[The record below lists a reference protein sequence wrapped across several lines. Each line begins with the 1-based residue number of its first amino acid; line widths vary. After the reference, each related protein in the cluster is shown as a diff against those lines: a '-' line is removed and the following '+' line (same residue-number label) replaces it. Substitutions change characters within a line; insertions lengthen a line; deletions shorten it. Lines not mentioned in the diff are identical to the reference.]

1 MTHPKVSSD
10 PRLRERYGIKS
21 AGKNRIWITLF
32 SLFLVLSWFI
42 WSGTNFANPDI
53 RSTLISFKVV
63 SDQKISITYKILVR
77 DTTIEHSC
85 SLVAKDIDKNTL
97 TVGKKEDMKITNV
110 NEVEIKYLNLLV
122 DDLPENFE
130 VAFRYQGK
138 TENVI
143 VKSKKENLLII
154 KTENEILKPASGQSA
169 VFYKEGCCLG
179 GGVIQ

>member
-1 MTHPKVSSD
+1 VTHPKVSSD

-85 SLVAKDIDKNTL
+85 SLVAKDFDKNT
-97 TVGKKEDMKITNV
+97 VGEVVDLMPASSLAIGENQRT
-110 NEVEIKYLNLLV
+110 VEIFTR
-122 DDLPENFE
+122 LPAVN
-130 VAFRYQGK
+130 AQ
-138 TENVI
+138 I
-143 VKSKKENLLII
+143 
-154 KTENEILKPASGQSA
+154 ASCQ
-169 VFYKEGCCLG
+169 
-179 GGVIQ
+179 

>member
-32 SLFLVLSWFI
+32 SLFLILSWFV

-85 SLVAKDIDKNTL
+85 SLMAKDIDKNT
-97 TVGKKEDMKITNV
+97 VGEVVDLMPASSLAIGENQRT
-110 NEVEIKYLNLLV
+110 VEISTR
-122 DDLPENFE
+122 LPAVN
-130 VAFRYQGK
+130 AQ
-138 TENVI
+138 I
-143 VKSKKENLLII
+143 
-154 KTENEILKPASGQSA
+154 ASCQ
-169 VFYKEGCCLG
+169 
-179 GGVIQ
+179 

>member
-1 MTHPKVSSD
+1 VTHPKVSSD

-85 SLVAKDIDKNTL
+85 SLVAKDFDKNT
-97 TVGKKEDMKITNV
+97 VGEVVDLMPASSLVIGENQRT
-110 NEVEIKYLNLLV
+110 VEISTR
-122 DDLPENFE
+122 LPAVN
-130 VAFRYQGK
+130 AQ
-138 TENVI
+138 I
-143 VKSKKENLLII
+143 
-154 KTENEILKPASGQSA
+154 ASCQ
-169 VFYKEGCCLG
+169 
-179 GGVIQ
+179 

>member
-1 MTHPKVSSD
+1 VTHPKVPSD

-85 SLVAKDIDKNTL
+85 SLVAKDFDKNT
-97 TVGKKEDMKITNV
+97 VGEVVDLMPASSLAIGENQRT
-110 NEVEIKYLNLLV
+110 VEISTR
-122 DDLPENFE
+122 LPAVN
-130 VAFRYQGK
+130 AQ
-138 TENVI
+138 I
-143 VKSKKENLLII
+143 
-154 KTENEILKPASGQSA
+154 ASCQ
-169 VFYKEGCCLG
+169 
-179 GGVIQ
+179 

>member
-1 MTHPKVSSD
+1 VTHPKVSSD

-85 SLVAKDIDKNTL
+85 SLVAKDIDKNT
-97 TVGKKEDMKITNV
+97 VG
-110 NEVEIKYLNLLV
+110 EVV
-122 DDLPENFE
+122 DLM
-130 VAFRYQGK
+130 
-138 TENVI
+138 
-143 VKSKKENLLII
+143 
-154 KTENEILKPASGQSA
+154 PASSLAIGENQRT
-169 VFYKEGCCLG
+169 V
-179 GGVIQ
+179 

>member
-85 SLVAKDIDKNTL
+85 SLVAKDFDKNT
-97 TVGKKEDMKITNV
+97 VGEVVDLMPASSLVIGENQRT
-110 NEVEIKYLNLLV
+110 VEISTR
-122 DDLPENFE
+122 LPAVN
-130 VAFRYQGK
+130 AQ
-138 TENVI
+138 I
-143 VKSKKENLLII
+143 
-154 KTENEILKPASGQSA
+154 ASCQ
-169 VFYKEGCCLG
+169 
-179 GGVIQ
+179 

>member
-1 MTHPKVSSD
+1 VTHPKVSSD

-77 DTTIEHSC
+77 DTAIEHRC
-85 SLVAKDIDKNTL
+85 SLVAKDIDKNT
-97 TVGKKEDMKITNV
+97 VGEVVDLMPASSLAIGENQRT
-110 NEVEIKYLNLLV
+110 VEISTR
-122 DDLPENFE
+122 LPAVN
-130 VAFRYQGK
+130 AQ
-138 TENVI
+138 I
-143 VKSKKENLLII
+143 
-154 KTENEILKPASGQSA
+154 ASCQ
-169 VFYKEGCCLG
+169 
-179 GGVIQ
+179 

>member
-1 MTHPKVSSD
+1 VTHPKVSSD

-85 SLVAKDIDKNTL
+85 SLVAKDIDKNT
-97 TVGKKEDMKITNV
+97 VGEVVDLIPASSLAIGENQRT
-110 NEVEIKYLNLLV
+110 VEISTR
-122 DDLPENFE
+122 LPAVN
-130 VAFRYQGK
+130 AQ
-138 TENVI
+138 I
-143 VKSKKENLLII
+143 
-154 KTENEILKPASGQSA
+154 ASCQ
-169 VFYKEGCCLG
+169 
-179 GGVIQ
+179 

>member
-1 MTHPKVSSD
+1 VTHPKVSSD

-85 SLVAKDIDKNTL
+85 SLVAKDFDKNT
-97 TVGKKEDMKITNV
+97 VGEVVDLMPASSLAIGENQRT
-110 NEVEIKYLNLLV
+110 VEISTR
-122 DDLPENFE
+122 LPAVN
-130 VAFRYQGK
+130 AQ
-138 TENVI
+138 I
-143 VKSKKENLLII
+143 
-154 KTENEILKPASGQSA
+154 ASCQ
-169 VFYKEGCCLG
+169 
-179 GGVIQ
+179 

>member
-85 SLVAKDIDKNTL
+85 SLVAKDFDKNT
-97 TVGKKEDMKITNV
+97 VGEVVDLIPASSLAIGENQRT
-110 NEVEIKYLNLLV
+110 VEISTR
-122 DDLPENFE
+122 LPAVN
-130 VAFRYQGK
+130 AQ
-138 TENVI
+138 I
-143 VKSKKENLLII
+143 
-154 KTENEILKPASGQSA
+154 ASCQ
-169 VFYKEGCCLG
+169 
-179 GGVIQ
+179 

>member
-1 MTHPKVSSD
+1 VTHPKVSSD

-32 SLFLVLSWFI
+32 SLFLVLAWFI

-85 SLVAKDIDKNTL
+85 SLVAKDFDKNT
-97 TVGKKEDMKITNV
+97 VGEVVDLMPASSLAIGENQRT
-110 NEVEIKYLNLLV
+110 VEISTR
-122 DDLPENFE
+122 LPAVN
-130 VAFRYQGK
+130 AQ
-138 TENVI
+138 I
-143 VKSKKENLLII
+143 
-154 KTENEILKPASGQSA
+154 ASCQ
-169 VFYKEGCCLG
+169 
-179 GGVIQ
+179 

>member
-85 SLVAKDIDKNTL
+85 SLVAKDFDRN
-97 TVGKKEDMKITNV
+97 TVGEVVDLMPASSLAIGENQRT
-110 NEVEIKYLNLLV
+110 VEISTR
-122 DDLPENFE
+122 LPAVN
-130 VAFRYQGK
+130 AQ
-138 TENVI
+138 I
-143 VKSKKENLLII
+143 
-154 KTENEILKPASGQSA
+154 ASCQ
-169 VFYKEGCCLG
+169 
-179 GGVIQ
+179 